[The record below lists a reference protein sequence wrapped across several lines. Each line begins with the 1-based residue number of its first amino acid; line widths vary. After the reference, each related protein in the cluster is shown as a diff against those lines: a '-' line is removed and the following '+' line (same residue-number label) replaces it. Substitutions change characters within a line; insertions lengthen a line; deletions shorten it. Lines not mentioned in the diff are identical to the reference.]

1 MKWTQTFIPTLKENP
16 SEAEIDSHK
25 LMIRSGMIRKL
36 SSGVYSY
43 LPIGMKILNKVI
55 NIIRDEMDKSGAI
68 ELSLPALQPL
78 TLLERSGRIGAFG
91 DDLLSMKDRHNKVI
105 ALSPTH
111 EEVITDLV
119 KNEVSSYKQ
128 LPLILYQIQT
138 KFRDEA
144 RPRFGVLRSK
154 EFLMKDAYSFDIDI
168 EGLNNSYQKMYET
181 YCRIFERCKLDY
193 LAVEADSGAMGGDVS
208 HEFMVPN
215 ENGEDVI
222 VKCRSCDY
230 SANLEKAEPSPLEFS
245 NDVTPGELKEVSTP
259 KMTTISEVSD
269 FLGIEPDKMVKTLI
283 YTFDDKNV
291 AVLVRGD
298 HDVNEAKLAKVLSSG
313 ELTLAGEDTVT
324 KLTNA
329 PVGFAG
335 PIGLKTQIIA
345 DQAVSVLKNC
355 VVGGNKADTH
365 IMNVNPDKD
374 FKIAKIADIRYVTE
388 NDRCSKCKET
398 LSISNGI
405 ELGHVFKLGTRYSDS
420 LGAKF
425 LDSNGKERPIIMGS
439 YGIGVNRILAA
450 TIEKSHDS
458 NGIIW
463 PLPLAPYEVLIVPIN
478 FKDETIMD
486 TATKIYDEL
495 CNAGIDTLLDDRD
508 QRPGFKFKDAD
519 LIGIPIRITAGK
531 SFKESGELEIKTRI
545 KYEIPE
551 HIPEEQHEK
560 YLLEKNKEVIH
571 VKPENIL
578 AEIRKL
584 MDSLR

>member
-1 MKWTQTFIPTLKENP
+1 MKWSRTFIPTLKENP
-16 SEAEIDSHK
+16 SDAEVESHK

-36 SSGVYSY
+36 SAGVYSY
-43 LPIGMKILNKVI
+43 LPLGTKILNKVI

-68 ELSLPALQPL
+68 ELFLPALQPL
-78 TLLERSGRIGAFG
+78 TLIELSGRIDAFG
-91 DDLLSMKDRHNKVI
+91 DDLLRMKDRHKRDI

-128 LPLILYQIQT
+128 LPLILYQVQT

-154 EFLMKDAYSFDIDI
+154 EFLMKDAYSFDIDTDS
-168 EGLNNSYQKMYET
+168 LNKSYQKMYDT

-208 HEFMVPN
+208 HEFMIPN

-222 VKCRSCDY
+222 VKCRNCDY
-230 SANLEKAEPSPLEFS
+230 SANMEKAESSPIESKDDITLE
-245 NDVTPGELKEVSTP
+245 ELKEVSTP
-259 KMTTISEVSD
+259 GMITIKEVSD

-283 YTFDDKNV
+283 YTHNSGNV

-298 HDVNEAKLAKVLSSG
+298 HDVNESKLAKVISG
-313 ELTLAGEDTVT
+313 GEITLADEDAVV
-324 KLTNA
+324 KLTNS

-335 PIGLKTQIIA
+335 PIGLKTQVIA
-345 DQAVSVLKNC
+345 DQAVSTMKNC

-365 IMNVNPDKD
+365 IINANQERDFNIDKVT
-374 FKIAKIADIRYVTE
+374 DIRYVTE
-388 NDRCSKCKET
+388 GDRCPKCNDA
-398 LSISNGI
+398 LDISHGI

-425 LDSNGKERPIIMGS
+425 LDSNGKEQPIIMGS

-463 PLPLAPYEVLIVPIN
+463 PLPLAPYEVLVVPIN
-478 FKDETIMD
+478 IKDDVIMD
-486 TATKIYDEL
+486 TATKIYDDL
-495 CNAGIDTLLDDRD
+495 CEEGVEVLLDDRD

-519 LIGIPIRITAGK
+519 LIGVPIRITVGK
-531 SFKESGELEIKTRI
+531 RLKETGELEIKLRS
-545 KYEIPE
+545 KD
-551 HIPEEQHEK
+551 
-560 YLLEKNKEVIH
+560 EVFYS
-571 VKPENIL
+571 KPENIIT
-578 AEIRKL
+578 EIKNL
-584 MDSLR
+584 MDSLK

>member
-1 MKWTQTFIPTLKENP
+1 MKWSRTFIPTLKENP
-16 SEAEIDSHK
+16 SDAEVESHK

-36 SSGVYSY
+36 SAGVYSY
-43 LPIGMKILNKVI
+43 LPLGTKILNKVI

-68 ELSLPALQPL
+68 ELFLPALQPL
-78 TLLERSGRIGAFG
+78 TLIELSGRIDAFG
-91 DDLLSMKDRHNKVI
+91 DDLLRMKDRHKRDI

-128 LPLILYQIQT
+128 LPLILYQVQT

-154 EFLMKDAYSFDIDI
+154 EFLMKDAYSFDIDTDS
-168 EGLNNSYQKMYET
+168 LNKSYQKMYDT

-208 HEFMVPN
+208 HEFMIPN

-222 VKCRSCDY
+222 VKCRNCDY
-230 SANLEKAEPSPLEFS
+230 SANMEKAESSPIESKDDITLE
-245 NDVTPGELKEVSTP
+245 ELKEVSTP
-259 KMTTISEVSD
+259 GMITIKEVSD

-283 YTFDDKNV
+283 YTYNSKSV

-298 HDVNEAKLAKVLSSG
+298 HDVNESKLAKVISG
-313 ELTLAGEDTVT
+313 GEITLADEDAVV
-324 KLTNA
+324 KLTNS

-335 PIGLKTQIIA
+335 PIGLKTQVIA
-345 DQAVSVLKNC
+345 DQAVSMMMNC

-365 IMNVNPDKD
+365 IINANQERDFNIDKV
-374 FKIAKIADIRYVTE
+374 IDIRYVTE
-388 NDRCSKCKET
+388 GDRCPKCNDA
-398 LSISNGI
+398 LDISHGI

-425 LDSNGKERPIIMGS
+425 LDSNGKEQPIIMGS

-463 PLPLAPYEVLIVPIN
+463 PLPLAPYEVLVVPIN
-478 FKDETIMD
+478 IKDDVIM
-486 TATKIYDEL
+486 
-495 CNAGIDTLLDDRD
+495 
-508 QRPGFKFKDAD
+508 
-519 LIGIPIRITAGK
+519 
-531 SFKESGELEIKTRI
+531 
-545 KYEIPE
+545 
-551 HIPEEQHEK
+551 
-560 YLLEKNKEVIH
+560 
-571 VKPENIL
+571 
-578 AEIRKL
+578 
-584 MDSLR
+584 

>member
-1 MKWTQTFIPTLKENP
+1 
-16 SEAEIDSHK
+16 
-25 LMIRSGMIRKL
+25 
-36 SSGVYSY
+36 
-43 LPIGMKILNKVI
+43 
-55 NIIRDEMDKSGAI
+55 
-68 ELSLPALQPL
+68 
-78 TLLERSGRIGAFG
+78 
-91 DDLLSMKDRHNKVI
+91 MKDRHQKDI

-154 EFLMKDAYSFDIDI
+154 EFLMKDAYSFDTDD
-168 EGLNNSYQKMYET
+168 ESLNNSYQKMYDT
-181 YCRIFERCKLDY
+181 YCRIFERCKLDF
-193 LAVEADSGAMGGDVS
+193 LAVEADTGAMGGDVS

-222 VKCRSCDY
+222 AKCRSCNY
-230 SANLEKAEPSPLEFS
+230 SANREKAEPSPIEPDD
-245 NDVTPGELKEVSTP
+245 DVTPGELENVSTP
-259 KMTTISEVSD
+259 NMTTIKEVSD
-269 FLGIEPDKMVKTLI
+269 FLGIESNKMAKTMI
-283 YTFDDKNV
+283 YTYNNKHV

-298 HDVNEAKLAKVLSSG
+298 HDVNEAKLSKVLSG
-313 ELTLAGEDTVT
+313 GEIALANKDAVIELTD
-324 KLTNA
+324 A

-345 DQAVSVLKNC
+345 DQAVTVMKNC

-365 IMNVNPDKD
+365 IINANPDRD
-374 FKIAKIADIRYVTE
+374 FKIDISADIRFITK
-388 NDRCSKCKET
+388 NDRCPKCNSE
-398 LSISNGI
+398 INVSNGI

-425 LDSNGKERPIIMGS
+425 LDKNGKERPIIMGS

-478 FKDETIMD
+478 FKDETIME

-495 CNAGIDTLLDDRD
+495 CDAGIDTLLDDRD

-519 LIGIPIRITAGK
+519 LIGVPIRITPGK
-531 SFKESGELEIKTRI
+531 RLKETGDLEIKLRS
-545 KYEIPE
+545 KDDVHYA
-551 HIPEEQHEK
+551 
-560 YLLEKNKEVIH
+560 
-571 VKPENIL
+571 KPENML
-578 AEIRKL
+578 TEIKRH

>member
-1 MKWTQTFIPTLKENP
+1 MKWSKTFIPTLKENP
-16 SEAEIDSHK
+16 SDAEVDSHK

-36 SSGVYSY
+36 SAGVYTY
-43 LPIGMKILNKVI
+43 LPLGTRILNKVI

-68 ELSLPALQPL
+68 ELFMPALQPL
-78 TLLERSGRIGAFG
+78 TLIELSGRIDVFG
-91 DDLLSMKDRHNKVI
+91 DDLLRIKDRHKRDM

-128 LPLILYQIQT
+128 LPLIFYQIQT

-168 EGLNNSYQKMYET
+168 DGLNNSYQKMYDT
-181 YCRIFERCKLDY
+181 YCRIFKRCKLDF

-230 SANLEKAEPSPLEFS
+230 SANIEKAEPSPVESDDNLEL
-245 NDVTPGELKEVSTP
+245 GKLKEVSTP
-259 KMTTISEVSD
+259 KMTTIKEVSE
-269 FLGIEPDKMVKTLI
+269 FLGIESNKMVKTLI
-283 YTFDDKNV
+283 YTYDSKNV

-298 HDVNEAKLAKVLSSG
+298 HAVNESKLAKVISSN
-313 ELTLAGEDTVT
+313 EIALADENTVV
-324 KLTNA
+324 KLTNS

-345 DQAVSVLKNC
+345 DQAVSILKNC

-365 IMNVNPDKD
+365 IMNANPERD
-374 FKIAKIADIRYVTE
+374 FKIDKVSDIRYVSE
-388 NDRCSKCKET
+388 GDRCPKCNEM
-398 LSISNGI
+398 LDVSHGI

-425 LDSNGKERPIIMGS
+425 LDSNGKEQPIIMGS

-478 FKDETIMD
+478 IKDETVMN
-486 TATKIYDEL
+486 TATKVYDEL
-495 CNAGIDTLLDDRD
+495 CEKGIDTLLDDRD

-519 LIGIPIRITAGK
+519 LIGIPIRITVGK
-531 SFKESGELEIKTRI
+531 RFKETGELEIKLRS
-545 KYEIPE
+545 KA
-551 HIPEEQHEK
+551 
-560 YLLEKNKEVIH
+560 EVFYA
-571 VKPENIL
+571 KPENMIT
-578 AEIRKL
+578 EIRNL
-584 MDSLR
+584 IDSLS

>member
-36 SSGVYSY
+36 SAGVYSY
-43 LPIGMKILNKVI
+43 LPIGLKILNKVI
-55 NIIRDEMDKSGAI
+55 NIIREEMDKSGAI

-91 DDLLSMKDRHNKVI
+91 DDLLSMKDRHKKDI

-119 KNEVSSYKQ
+119 KNEINSYKQ

-154 EFLMKDAYSFDIDI
+154 EFLMKDAYSFDIDN
-168 EGLNNSYQKMYET
+168 EGLNSSYQKMYDT
-181 YCRIFERCKLDY
+181 YCRIFERCKLDF
-193 LAVEADSGAMGGDVS
+193 LAVDADTGAMGGDVS

-222 VKCRSCDY
+222 VKCVTCDY
-230 SANLEKAEPSPLEFS
+230 RANLEKAESAPLES
-245 NDVTPGELKEVSTP
+245 VTDITPGGCKEISTP
-259 KMTTISEVSD
+259 KMTTIKEVSC
-269 FLGIEPDKMVKTLI
+269 FLGIGSNKMVKTLI
-283 YTFDDKNV
+283 YTYDNKNI

-298 HDVNEAKLAKVLSSG
+298 HDVNEVKLIKVLSIG
-313 ELTLAGEDTVT
+313 EITLADEGTVL

-329 PVGFAG
+329 PLGFAG

-345 DQAVSVLKNC
+345 DQAVSTMINC
-355 VVGGNKADTH
+355 VVGANKVDTH
-365 IMNVNPDKD
+365 IINVTPEKD
-374 FKIAKIADIRYVTE
+374 FKIDKIADIRYVTE
-388 NDRCSKCKET
+388 NDRCPKCKES
-398 LSISNGI
+398 LNVSNGI
-405 ELGHVFKLGTRYSDS
+405 ELGHVFKLGTRYSES

-425 LDSNGKERPIIMGS
+425 LDKNGKELPIIMGS

-463 PLPLAPYEVLIVPIN
+463 PLPLAPYEVLVVPIN
-478 FKDETIMD
+478 FKDEIITD

-495 CNAGIDTLLDDRD
+495 RESGIDTLLDDRD

-519 LIGIPIRITAGK
+519 LIGIPIRITVGK
-531 SFKESGELEIKTRI
+531 RLKETGELEVKLRS
-545 KYEIPE
+545 KA
-551 HIPEEQHEK
+551 
-560 YLLEKNKEVIH
+560 EVH
-571 VKPENIL
+571 YAKPENIL
-578 AEIRKL
+578 VEIRKL
-584 MDSLR
+584 MDSLK

>member
-1 MKWTQTFIPTLKENP
+1 MKWTETFIPTIKEDP
-16 SEAEIDSHK
+16 SDAEVASHK

-36 SSGVYSY
+36 SAGVYSY
-43 LPIGMKILNKVI
+43 LPLGTKILNKVI
-55 NIIRDEMDKSGAI
+55 AIIKEEMDNSGAI

-78 TLLERSGRIGAFG
+78 TLLELSGRIGAFG
-91 DDLLSMKDRHNKVI
+91 DDLLSMKDRHNKDM

-154 EFLMKDAYSFDIDI
+154 EFLMKDAYSFDIDF
-168 EGLNNSYQKMYET
+168 ERLNDSYQKMYDT
-181 YCRIFERCKLDY
+181 YFRIFERCKLEF
-193 LAVEADSGAMGGDVS
+193 LAVEADTGAMGGDVS

-222 VKCRSCDY
+222 VKCMGCDY
-230 SANLEKAEPSPLEFS
+230 SANLEKAEPSPILAS
-245 NDVTPGELKEVSTP
+245 DNVLSDDPKEVSTP
-259 KMTTISEVSD
+259 NMTTIAEVSD
-269 FLGIEPDKMVKTLI
+269 FLGIEPDKMVKTLV
-283 YTFDDKNV
+283 YTFDGKDV
-291 AVLVRGD
+291 AILIRGD
-298 HDVNEAKLAKVLSSG
+298 HDVNETKLSKVLSSD
-313 ELTLAGEDTVT
+313 ELALASEETVT
-324 KLTNA
+324 NLTNA

-335 PIGLKTQIIA
+335 PIGLKTLIIA
-345 DQAVSVLKNC
+345 DQAVSVMKNC
-355 VVGGNKADTH
+355 VVGGNKIDTH
-365 IMNVNPDKD
+365 IMNANPERD
-374 FKIAKIADIRYVTE
+374 FNIDRTVDIRFVTE
-388 NDRCSKCKET
+388 NDKCPKCNKA
-398 LSISNGI
+398 LNVSNGI

-425 LDSNGKERPIIMGS
+425 LDRNGKERPIIMGS

-478 FKDETIMD
+478 FKDKIITD
-486 TATKIYDEL
+486 TATKVYNEL

-531 SFKESGELEIKTRI
+531 RLKETGELEVKLRS
-545 KYEIPE
+545 KD
-551 HIPEEQHEK
+551 
-560 YLLEKNKEVIH
+560 EVLYT
-571 VKPENIL
+571 KPENLL
-578 AEIRKL
+578 AEIKTL

>member
-1 MKWTQTFIPTLKENP
+1 MKWTHTFIPTLKENP

-36 SSGVYSY
+36 AAGVYSY
-43 LPIGMKILNKVI
+43 LPIGLKTLNKVI
-55 NIIRDEMDKSGAI
+55 NIIREEMDKSGAI

-91 DDLLSMKDRHNKVI
+91 DDLLSMKDRHKKDI

-154 EFLMKDAYSFDIDI
+154 EFLMKDAYSFDTDS
-168 EGLNNSYQKMYET
+168 EGLNNNYQKMYDA
-181 YCRIFERCKLDY
+181 YCRIFERCKLDF
-193 LAVEADSGAMGGDVS
+193 LPVEADTGAMGGDVS

-222 VKCRSCDY
+222 VKCEKCDY
-230 SANLEKAEPSPLEFS
+230 SANLEKAESAPLDS
-245 NDVTPGELKEVSTP
+245 TTDVTPNDCKEVATP
-259 KMTTISEVSD
+259 EMTTIKEVSD
-269 FLGIEPDKMVKTLI
+269 FLGIESNKMVKTLI
-283 YTFDDKNV
+283 YTYDNKSV

-298 HDVNEAKLAKVLSSG
+298 HEVNETKLTKILSVS
-313 ELTLAGEDTVT
+313 EITLANESTVL

-335 PIGLKTQIIA
+335 PIGLNTQIIA
-345 DQAVSVLKNC
+345 DQAVSMMINC

-365 IMNVNPDKD
+365 IVDVNPEKD
-374 FKIAKIADIRYVTE
+374 FKIDKIADIRYVTE
-388 NDRCSKCKET
+388 NDRCPRCKEV
-398 LSISNGI
+398 LNVSNGI

-463 PLPLAPYEVLIVPIN
+463 PLPLAPYEVLVVAVN
-478 FKDETIMD
+478 FKDETVMD
-486 TATKIYDEL
+486 AATKVYDEL
-495 CNAGIDTLLDDRD
+495 RKAGIDTLLDDRD

-519 LIGIPIRITAGK
+519 LIGIPIRITVGK
-531 SFKESGELEIKTRI
+531 KLKETGELEIKLRSNDKI
-545 KYEIPE
+545 L
-551 HIPEEQHEK
+551 HA
-560 YLLEKNKEVIH
+560 
-571 VKPENIL
+571 KPENIIT
-578 AEIRKL
+578 EIKKI

>member
-1 MKWTQTFIPTLKENP
+1 MKWSQTFIPTLKENP
-16 SEAEIDSHK
+16 SDAEVESHK

-36 SSGVYSY
+36 SAGVYSY
-43 LPIGMKILNKVI
+43 LPLGTKILNKVI
-55 NIIRDEMDKSGAI
+55 TIIREEMDKSGAI

-78 TLLERSGRIGAFG
+78 TLLERSGRIDAFG
-91 DDLLSMKDRHNKVI
+91 DDLLSMKDRHKKEI

-119 KNEVSSYKQ
+119 KNEISSYKQ

-168 EGLNNSYQKMYET
+168 EGLNNSYQKMLDT
-181 YCRIFERCKLDY
+181 YHRIFKRCKLDY

-208 HEFMVPN
+208 HEFMILN

-222 VKCRSCDY
+222 VKCRRCDY
-230 SANLEKAEPSPLEFS
+230 SANREKAESSPLES
-245 NDVTPGELKEVSTP
+245 NDDVIPGELKEVSTP
-259 KMTTISEVSD
+259 GMMTIKEVSD
-269 FLGIEPDKMVKTLI
+269 FLGIESNKMVKTLI
-283 YTFDDKNV
+283 YTFDGKNV

-298 HDVNEAKLAKVLSSG
+298 HDVNEAKLSKVLSTD
-313 ELTLAGEDTVT
+313 EVTLADEDTVI

-355 VVGGNKADTH
+355 VVGGNKVDTH
-365 IMNVNPDKD
+365 IMNANPDKD
-374 FKIAKIADIRYVTE
+374 FKIDRSADIRFVTE
-388 NDRCSKCKET
+388 NDRCPKCNDM
-398 LSISNGI
+398 LDVSNGI

-425 LDSNGKERPIIMGS
+425 LDRNGKERSIIMGS

-450 TIEKSHDS
+450 TIEKSRDS

-478 FKDETIMD
+478 FKDEIIMD

-495 CNAGIDTLLDDRD
+495 CDAGIDTLLDDRD

-519 LIGIPIRITAGK
+519 LIGIPLRITAGK
-531 SFKESGELEIKTRI
+531 RLKETGELEIKLRS
-545 KYEIPE
+545 KD
-551 HIPEEQHEK
+551 
-560 YLLEKNKEVIH
+560 EVYYA
-571 VKPENIL
+571 KPENIL
-578 AEIRKL
+578 AEIRKH

>member
-36 SSGVYSY
+36 SAGVYSY
-43 LPIGMKILNKVI
+43 LPIGLKTLNKVI
-55 NIIRDEMDKSGAI
+55 KIIREEMDKSGAI

-91 DDLLSMKDRHNKVI
+91 DDLLSMKDRHKKDI

-154 EFLMKDAYSFDIDI
+154 EFLMKDAYSFDTDN
-168 EGLNNSYQKMYET
+168 EGLNNNYQKMYDT
-181 YCRIFERCKLDY
+181 YCRIFERCKLDF
-193 LAVEADSGAMGGDVS
+193 LPVEADTGAMGGDVS

-222 VKCRSCDY
+222 VKCEKCDY
-230 SANLEKAEPSPLEFS
+230 SANLEKAEYAPLNS
-245 NDVTPGELKEVSTP
+245 ITDVTPGECKEVSTP
-259 KMTTISEVSD
+259 KMTTIKEVSD
-269 FLGIEPDKMVKTLI
+269 FLGIESNKMVKTLI
-283 YTFDDKNV
+283 YTYNGKNV

-298 HDVNEAKLAKVLSSG
+298 HEVNETKLTKVLSVS
-313 ELTLAGEDTVT
+313 EITLADECTVS

-335 PIGLKTQIIA
+335 PIGLDTQIIA
-345 DQAVSVLKNC
+345 DQAVSTMINC
-355 VVGGNKADTH
+355 VVGGNKVDTH
-365 IMNVNPDKD
+365 IVDVNPEKD
-374 FKIAKIADIRYVTE
+374 FKIDRIADIRYVTE
-388 NDRCSKCKET
+388 NDRCPKCKET
-398 LSISNGI
+398 LNVSNGI

-463 PLPLAPYEVLIVPIN
+463 PLPLAPYEVLVVAVN

-486 TATKIYDEL
+486 AATKIYDEL
-495 CNAGIDTLLDDRD
+495 RESGIDTLLDDRD

-519 LIGIPIRITAGK
+519 LIGIPIRITVGK
-531 SFKESGELEIKTRI
+531 QFKETGELEIKLRSND
-545 KYEIPE
+545 KAL
-551 HIPEEQHEK
+551 HS
-560 YLLEKNKEVIH
+560 
-571 VKPENIL
+571 KPENIIT
-578 AEIRKL
+578 EIKKI
-584 MDSLR
+584 MDVLR